1 MRLLYERDWDGVVLW
16 EGLGGEAMK
25 TRRLGFWDEFAGQV
39 LAVG

>member
-1 MRLLYERDWDGVVLW
+1 VTLRYGRYWDDVVLW

-25 TRRLGFWDEFAGQV
+25 TRRVGFWDEFAGQV